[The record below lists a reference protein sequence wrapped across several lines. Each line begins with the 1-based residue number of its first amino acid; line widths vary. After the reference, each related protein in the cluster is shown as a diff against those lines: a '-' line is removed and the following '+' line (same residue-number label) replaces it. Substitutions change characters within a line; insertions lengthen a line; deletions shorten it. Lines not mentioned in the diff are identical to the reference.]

1 LQDKGWGKSIGG
13 YENLRMK
20 KINLAIF
27 YCQNQSKAIEEIK
40 KALTGSDGLHIRQ
53 VALPCSGKLEV
64 YYLIKALENG
74 ADGVLL
80 FGCPEGACRYVV
92 GSTRAKGRVAYTER
106 ILEAIGLEKD
116 RVRRFVLEDQ
126 LRPERL
132 GEVARWVERI
142 AAMGTLKNAESK

>member
-1 LQDKGWGKSIGG
+1 
-13 YENLRMK
+13 MK
-20 KINLAIF
+20 KIELAIF
-27 YCQNQSKAIEEIK
+27 YCQNQSKSIAEIK
-40 KALTGSDGLHIRQ
+40 RVLTGSNGLHIRQ

-80 FGCPEGACRYVV
+80 LGCPEAACRYAV
-92 GSTRAKGRVAYTER
+92 GSTRAKGRVTYTER

-116 RVRRFVLEDQ
+116 RVRRFVLEDP

-132 GEVARWVERI
+132 GEVTGWVERI
-142 AAMGTLKNAESK
+142 AAMGKIKPSAVK